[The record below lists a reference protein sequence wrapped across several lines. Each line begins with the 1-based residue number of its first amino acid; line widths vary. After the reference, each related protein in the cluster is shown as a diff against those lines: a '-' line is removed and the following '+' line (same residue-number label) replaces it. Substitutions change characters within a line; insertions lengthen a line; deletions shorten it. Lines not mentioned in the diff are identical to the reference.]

1 MSTLS
6 AWVLSIAGV
15 VLLSVLVEL
24 ILPSGVMNKYIKG
37 IFAFIIML
45 VILTPI
51 PKLLNQH
58 INISNFFNSEIIKPD
73 EDYLEQINLDKLSTL
88 QTEIENE
95 IKQKGYKSV
104 KVYISSNIF
113 DNSFK
118 IKNATVDISNLVITS
133 NAEHTNILKI
143 KQQITEIVKNNFPL
157 GEDHIFYEE

>member
-24 ILPSGVMNKYIKG
+24 ILPSGAMNKYIKG

-51 PKLLNQH
+51 PKLLNQN
-58 INISNFFNSEIIKPD
+58 IDISNFFNSDVIQPD
-73 EDYLEQINLDKLSTL
+73 EDYIEQINLDKLSAL
-88 QTEIENE
+88 QTEIEKEIENE
-95 IKQKGYKSV
+95 GYQNV

-113 DNSFK
+113 DNTFQIRS
-118 IKNATVDISNLVITS
+118 ATIDLTNLVITA
-133 NAEHTNILKI
+133 NAERTNIVRI
-143 KQQITEIVKNNFPL
+143 KQQITGIVKNHL
-157 GEDHIFYEE
+157 SIGEDYIFYEE